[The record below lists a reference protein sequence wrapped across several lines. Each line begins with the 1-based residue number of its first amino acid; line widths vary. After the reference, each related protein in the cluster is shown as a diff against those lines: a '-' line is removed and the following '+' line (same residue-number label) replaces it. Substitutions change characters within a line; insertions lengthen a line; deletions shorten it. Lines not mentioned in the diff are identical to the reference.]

1 MAYYSEDLVDEVIS
15 RADIVEVIN
24 TYVPLKKRGAN
35 FLGLCPFHKEKTPS
49 FTVSQDKQI
58 YKCFGCGAGG
68 NVISFVSKIE
78 NLDFKDT
85 LEHLADKTNIDLA
98 SYEVKNNNFQGPS
111 NKDLKDRV
119 FEINLE
125 TAKYFHE
132 SLVEEI
138 KDPKSNLTQYLKKRK
153 IDGAVITKFGLGY
166 GNKKDISLYT
176 HLTNKGFDKKE
187 ILASG
192 VVTQNIKGNIYENF
206 AGRLIF
212 PILDIRDRVIAF
224 GGRVLDNSLPKYVNS
239 PENIVYIKG
248 KNLYGLNVA
257 KRETLSRVIIVE
269 GYMDTVALQK
279 NNVTNVVASLG
290 TALTENQAKL
300 LKKYTDTVIIGYD
313 QDNAGKAATLRAID
327 ILYKEGLKV
336 KVLCLDKDDVKD
348 PDEYINKYGTERF
361 LECVKNSKAHPVY
374 KVERL
379 EEKLDNTDFDSKVEF
394 LTGVA
399 KVLSSIEND
408 IERDMYIDVMSSK
421 YKINRDVILS
431 EVNKKLNKVSNIN
444 KTVDTTNFVK
454 RKIVTSSLRR
464 KQEEYILA
472 LLLSNDKKI
481 SNEIINNFKEKDI
494 ESEDLKDL
502 FSKIVEIAK
511 EVDISKINITTKF
524 TKEKDVELISQ
535 ILCTDISTFDK
546 PKLIEDLKNSFKKYR
561 YLDRRQEILEEL
573 NKDMDPDEKRLLELE
588 LGQIIIKLSKLK

>member
-98 SYEVKNNNFQGPS
+98 NYEVKNNNFQGPS

-132 SLVEEI
+132 ALVEEI
-138 KDPKSNLTQYLKKRK
+138 KEPKSNLTQYLKKRK

-257 KRETLSRVIIVE
+257 KRESLSRVIIVE

-408 IERDMYIDVMSSK
+408 IERDMYIDLMSSK

-494 ESEDLKDL
+494 ESEDLKAL
-502 FSKIVEIAK
+502 FSEIVGIAK
-511 EVDISKINITTKF
+511 EIDISKINITTKF

-561 YLDRRQEILEEL
+561 YMDRRQEILEEL

>member
-132 SLVEEI
+132 ALVEEI

-481 SNEIINNFKEKDI
+481 SNEIINSFKEKDI

-561 YLDRRQEILEEL
+561 YMDRRQEILEEL

>member
-132 SLVEEI
+132 ALVEEI

-481 SNEIINNFKEKDI
+481 SNEIINSFKEKDI

-502 FSKIVEIAK
+502 FSKIFEIAK

-561 YLDRRQEILEEL
+561 YMDRRQEILEEL